1 MSTRYDD
8 VSPTAHREY
17 MEDMAHTMGSVFPM
31 LAVQA
36 AALDTP
42 RQAPLPGQ
50 PGGPPVRVGFV
61 SCNFDVHSVGKVLS
75 GVVGRLADMPDLFEV
90 RRHTPRL

>member
-1 MSTRYDD
+1 
-8 VSPTAHREY
+8 
-17 MEDMAHTMGSVFPM
+17 MEDVAHAIDTTFPM

-42 RQAPLPGQ
+42 HQPPLPGEA
-50 PGGPPVRVGFV
+50 GGPPVRVGFV

-75 GVVGRLADMPDLFEV
+75 GVVGRLADMHELFEV
-90 RRHTPRL
+90 RVDACGLAVSVTSCDER